1 MYIDDEKSAILPDF
15 FQNLFEKDYKSHEAY
30 HRINQDFNSEIET
43 RDSYRGREVLEML
56 QNAEDQTSS
65 YFFISVNT
73 ALKTMSFYNGGIPF
87 SKKGFDAILYA
98 KTSPKQG
105 NLSSIGNKGLGFRSI
120 LNWAESVDIYSRHT
134 HVSFSIEIAKQKWKE
149 LRLFFY
155 QNGFGANIKEI
166 QDNFNR
172 LRETNHDISVPLSIF
187 AVPEATSYEDLPIDF
202 SECRDDI
209 ATVIKVRYKDDL
221 QEGIL
226 KQLRS
231 INNETLLFIKNLKK
245 IVIKIDDEITT
256 ISKEIQKI
264 EPWNDGCVYECSI
277 TNGESQS
284 NYSVYMEDGK
294 HKEYEKEI
302 EEYAEEDNYL
312 SPKLV
317 K

>member
-1 MYIDDEKSAILPDF
+1 MFVDDKTSPLSPSL

-30 HRINQDFNSEIET
+30 HRINQDFNGEIET
-43 RDSYRGREVLEML
+43 RDSYRGREILEML
-56 QNAEDQTSS
+56 QNAEDQKSS
-65 YFFISVNT
+65 YFFISVDTT
-73 ALKTMSFYNGGIPF
+73 AKTMYFYNGGIPF

-134 HVSFSIEIAKQKWKE
+134 HVSFSIEIAKQKWNE
-149 LRLFFY
+149 LRLFFGK
-155 QNGFGANIKEI
+155 NGLGANIKEI

-172 LRETNHDISVPLSIF
+172 LRETNHDISVPLSVF

-202 SECRDDI
+202 SECCDDI

-226 KQLRS
+226 KQIRS
-231 INNETLLFIKNLKK
+231 IKNETLLFIKNLKK
-245 IVIKIDDEITT
+245 IIIKIDDETTT
-256 ISKEIQKI
+256 ISKAIQRT
-264 EPWNDGCVYECSI
+264 EQWNDGCVLECFI
-277 TNGESQS
+277 TNGKSQGK
-284 NYSVYMEDGK
+284 YSIYMEDGK

-302 EEYAEEDNYL
+302 I
-312 SPKLV
+312 SV
-317 K
+317 R